1 MNEEQIALATRAVAC
16 KWWKWLP
23 GMRVLGGDRITE
35 HTLAIEHGCLPD
47 LTDAATLG
55 CFLALIRAAWGNPCI
70 AIRGWRDEDMDDLYY
85 EVVGLDEELTA
96 DAEAEAYVL
105 ALEKAPCP

>member
-1 MNEEQIALATRAVAC
+1 
-16 KWWKWLP
+16 
-23 GMRVLGGDRITE
+23 
-35 HTLAIEHGCLPD
+35 
-47 LTDAATLG
+47 
-55 CFLALIRAAWGNPCI
+55 
-70 AIRGWRDEDMDDLYY
+70 MDDLYY